1 VRPGDSPRLLAGLR
15 ALGATVTPRDDGCD
29 FVLGGATGTFVVGE
43 RSPDEPDDGSYTIC
57 RVPLAPGGPA
67 FVMELRPQ
75 TMREQGNIAR
85 GDAIDVELGDPGFD
99 RAFVVEAAP
108 SAIVRA
114 VLGET
119 VRAARLALAPCHLA
133 CAAGHLKLSK
143 AGVWIGERDI
153 AGIVVVCLRVRDSLE
168 RLPEGVAH
176 GGDATGYRGERV
188 APSGE
193 DLARAA
199 DEIAEVHRV
208 RRTRR
213 QSTSANA
220 GLIVLG
226 VLVAAM
232 LIELWRG

>member
-1 VRPGDSPRLLAGLR
+1 M
-15 ALGATVTPRDDGCD
+15 TPRDDGCD

-43 RSPDEPDDGSYTIC
+43 RSPDEPDDGRYTIC

-67 FVMELRPQ
+67 LVMDLRPQ
-75 TMREQGNIAR
+75 TMREERNIAR

-99 RAFVVEAAP
+99 HAFVVEAAP

-114 VLGET
+114 VLDET
-119 VRAARLALAPCHLA
+119 VRAGLLALAPCQLT

-143 AGVWIGERDI
+143 AGVWFAERDV
-153 AGIVVVCLRVRDSLE
+153 AGIVVVCLRVREALE

-176 GGDATGYRGERV
+176 GRDATGYRGERV

-193 DLARAA
+193 ELARAA
-199 DEIAEVHRV
+199 DEIAEVRRV

-226 VLVAAM
+226 LLVAAM